1 MLTLVSLK
9 LKRKS
14 KIKLVVKISCVVEN
28 NLIIVKFKCKTEIKK
43 YPQIITTY
51 KTDKKLDS
59 KVEEALMWLIKDE
72 IYGTKK
78 S

>member
-1 MLTLVSLK
+1 MFTLVSLK

-14 KIKLVVKISCVVEN
+14 KIKLVAKIAFVVEDT
-28 NLIIVKFKCKTEIKK
+28 LIIVKFKCKTEIKK

-59 KVEEALMWLIKDE
+59 QLEQTLLWLIKDE

>member
-14 KIKLVVKISCVVEN
+14 KIKLVVKIACVIEDT
-28 NLIIVKFKCKTEIKK
+28 LIIVKFKYKTEIKK

-59 KVEEALMWLIKDE
+59 QLEQTLLWLIKDE

>member
-14 KIKLVVKISCVVEN
+14 KIKLVVKIACVVEN

-59 KVEEALMWLIKDE
+59 QLEQTLLWLIKDE

>member
-14 KIKLVVKISCVVEN
+14 KIKLVVKIACVVEDT
-28 NLIIVKFKCKTEIKK
+28 LIIIKFKCKTEIKK

>member
-1 MLTLVSLK
+1 MFTLVSLK

-14 KIKLVVKISCVVEN
+14 KIKLVAKIAFVVEDT
-28 NLIIVKFKCKTEIKK
+28 LIIVKFKCKTEIKK
-43 YPQIITTY
+43 YPQIITKY
-51 KTDKKLDS
+51 KTDKNLDS
-59 KVEEALMWLIKDE
+59 QLEQTLMWLIKDE

>member
-1 MLTLVSLK
+1 MFTLVSLK

-14 KIKLVVKISCVVEN
+14 KIKLVAKIAFVVEDT
-28 NLIIVKFKCKTEIKK
+28 LINVKFKCKTEIKK

-59 KVEEALMWLIKDE
+59 ELEQTLMWLIKDE

>member
-1 MLTLVSLK
+1 MFTLVSLK

-14 KIKLVVKISCVVEN
+14 KIKLVAKIAFVIEDT
-28 NLIIVKFKCKTEIKK
+28 LIIVKFKCKTEIKK
-43 YPQIITTY
+43 YPQIITKY

-59 KVEEALMWLIKDE
+59 QLEQTLLWLIKDE

>member
-1 MLTLVSLK
+1 MFTLVSLK

-14 KIKLVVKISCVVEN
+14 KIKLVAKIAFVVDDT
-28 NLIIVKFKCKTEIKK
+28 LIIVKFKCKTEIKK
-43 YPQIITTY
+43 YPQIITKY
-51 KTDKKLDS
+51 KTDKNLDS
-59 KVEEALMWLIKDE
+59 QLEQTLLWLIKDE

>member
-1 MLTLVSLK
+1 MK
-9 LKRKS
+9 L
-14 KIKLVVKISCVVEN
+14 ILLNPEKLSTPYDNK
-28 NLIIVKFKCKTEIKK
+28 KTEIKK

-59 KVEEALMWLIKDE
+59 QLEQALLWLIKDE